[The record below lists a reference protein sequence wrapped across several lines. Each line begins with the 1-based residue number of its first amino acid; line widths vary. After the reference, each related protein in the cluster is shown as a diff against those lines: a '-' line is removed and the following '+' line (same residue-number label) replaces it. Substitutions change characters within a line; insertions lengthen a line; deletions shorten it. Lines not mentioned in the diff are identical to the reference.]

1 MNVVRAHDPNAL
13 RLLTDDPAEMLV
25 LAADWA
31 GRLAGARPLATM
43 LDPGEPLPETEREEL
58 PPLAGGDPPPDVRI
72 HRDEASARAADELR
86 ADAFAVGRHV
96 FFGQGRF
103 APETRAGRALL
114 AHELVHARQQ
124 TGPGRALQ
132 RQDGAEA
139 EARAAER
146 AVLAERPEGP
156 AGGLSVGTYRRVYAT
171 ADGGA
176 LTPAEHERLDAISL
190 RALAVARD
198 QLGPAPGG
206 AGRWTIPR
214 LEVDLELDLGAAS
227 DEEAAERWGR
237 VLADTL
243 RRQIATTEPEEK
255 T

>member
-31 GRLAGARPLATM
+31 GRLAGARPLPTM
-43 LDPGEPLPETEREEL
+43 LDPGEPLPEAERESL
-58 PPLAGGDPPPDVRI
+58 RPLAGGDPPDVRI

-124 TGPGRALQ
+124 AGGGRTLQ

-146 AVLAERPEGP
+146 AVLAERSADPS
-156 AGGLSVGTYRRVYAT
+156 GGLSVGTYRRVYAT

-176 LTPAEHERLDAISL
+176 LTLAEHERLDAISL

-198 QLGPAPGG
+198 RLGPAPGG

-237 VLADTL
+237 ALADAL
-243 RRQIATTEPEEK
+243 RRQIATTEPEEE